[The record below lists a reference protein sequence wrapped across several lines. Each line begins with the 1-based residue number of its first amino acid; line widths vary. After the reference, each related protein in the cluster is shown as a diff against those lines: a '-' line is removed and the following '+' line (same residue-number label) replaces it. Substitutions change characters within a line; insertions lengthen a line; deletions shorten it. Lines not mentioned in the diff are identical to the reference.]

1 MGDGNKSTFLGN
13 LVSLTSV
20 LTFFVE
26 LNLLYISCIPQPGN
40 DFVPV
45 FSGALQL
52 AIVMRESR
60 KARQNTG
67 AVLCPGIIPQAAEEE
82 RHRKWFLCGISGQ
95 IEAVCS
101 SVHI

>member
-40 DFVPV
+40 DFVPI

-67 AVLCPGIIPQAAEEE
+67 AVLCPGIIP
-82 RHRKWFLCGISGQ
+82 GQ
-95 IEAVCS
+95 QKKNVTEKGFSAVS
-101 SVHI
+101 PDR